1 MILNTFLVVLIGIF
15 LICFGLILGVMIGT
29 ARLDRYCVEDQED
42 LKESLIQALAVEKY
56 NFTKMAV
63 EMGMDESDWYHDE
76 MKSRE
81 QMLYLVKERL

>member
-15 LICFGLILGVMIGT
+15 PNLLWAYSRGNDRT

-56 NFTKMAV
+56 NFTK
-63 EMGMDESDWYHDE
+63 W
-76 MKSRE
+76 
-81 QMLYLVKERL
+81 RLRWVWTNRTGTMMR